1 MRKTIFVS
9 AAMLMM
15 LLLLIQSMASW
26 AVGKT
31 DASIVAQPTASAQQ
45 AVEVRVLTWN
55 LKGGSCST
63 KRSTSLNMK
72 NYFEAI
78 KKYRPDVLLLQEGHA
93 KQIEELTES
102 LAKYMGSPY
111 TVYFRTTQRCTSKT
125 NPNKTNYGDAIVSR
139 YQMTDRQF
147 PFLQPQDPRA
157 TPPSGG
163 NPEKER
169 ILAATIEVGDNKSGN
184 RKLRIYNV
192 HLCSK
197 CTNAVQDAPAKA
209 DAVRDR
215 QAKFVMDFIHS
226 EERRLGPKVF
236 TILGGDF
243 NAPPASAPYA
253 RITKELL
260 DAWLAGGQSF
270 FDSANPNG
278 FTERTETRLQRIDYL
293 FVTKNMAL
301 KVLRAGV
308 IGTEFLT
315 KEREDDPNGL
325 SDHRPVIAYLSVK

>member
-1 MRKTIFVS
+1 M
-9 AAMLMM
+9 
-15 LLLLIQSMASW
+15 
-26 AVGKT
+26 
-31 DASIVAQPTASAQQ
+31 
-45 AVEVRVLTWN
+45 N
-55 LKGGSCST
+55 
-63 KRSTSLNMK
+63 

-93 KQIEELTES
+93 KQIEELTAS

-111 TVYFRTTQRCTSKT
+111 TIYFRTTQRCTSKT
-125 NPNKTNYGDAIVSR
+125 NPNKTNFGNAIVSR
-139 YQMTDRQF
+139 YRMTDRRF
-147 PFLQPQDPRA
+147 PYLQPQDPRA

-169 ILAATIEVGDNKSGN
+169 ILAATIGVGDNKSGN
-184 RKLRIYNV
+184 RRLRIYNV

-197 CTNAVQDAPAKA
+197 CTNAVQDAQAKA
-209 DAVRDR
+209 DAVRDS
-215 QAKFVMDFIHS
+215 QAKFVLDFIHS

-243 NAPPASAPYA
+243 NTPPSGQHSAPYV
-253 RITKELL
+253 RITKVLL
-260 DAWLAGGQSF
+260 DAWLQGGQSS
-270 FDSANPNG
+270 FDSTNPNG
-278 FTERTETRLQRIDYL
+278 FTESTGAHLQRIDYL
-293 FVTKNMAL
+293 FVTKNAGL